1 MQKFIAQH
9 KILTTLLL
17 IVFLIL
23 IIAAVCLGYLW
34 NKLGLIQYHD
44 GTTSGQSQSETEIQ
58 DFEDISP
65 VLSESDIAGLEEVTE
80 EPTLPEIAPTDDS
93 SVLNILLIGT
103 DEHTKS
109 FSENARSDSMILV
122 SINKTTKAI
131 KLVSLERG
139 IGVPVLEGPYTGQY
153 DWLTHIFR
161 YGGADLLLKT
171 VQTCFSVDIDYYVR
185 VNFQSVISS
194 IDAIGGVDVE
204 LTQAEADYLNAP
216 EQIPLWQ
223 GADHQIFSAGLTHM
237 DGISAL
243 TYARIRAID
252 NDWVRVTRQRK
263 VIIAAF
269 EKLKA
274 SGFTGLDELAN
285 QVFPLVQT
293 NLTKLELLELI
304 LTAPT
309 YMNSTIEQMTL
320 PQKGT
325 YGTMRGMGGRS
336 LFAVDFEAA
345 AETLHQYLYGDS
357 VTS

>member
-1 MQKFIAQH
+1 MRKFIAQH

-23 IIAAVCLGYLW
+23 MIAAICLGYLW

-44 GTTSGQSQSETEIQ
+44 GSTSGQPQFESEIQ
-58 DFEDISP
+58 DLEDTSP
-65 VLSESDIAGLEEVTE
+65 VLSESDVVGLEEITE
-80 EPTLPEIAPTDDS
+80 EPTLPESAPTDNS

-103 DEHTKS
+103 DEHTKG

-122 SINKTTKAI
+122 SLNKTTKTI

-139 IGVPVLEGPYTGQY
+139 IGVPVLEGPYVGQY

-185 VNFQSVISS
+185 VNFQSVISA

-223 GADHQIFSAGLTHM
+223 GADHPALSAGLTHM
-237 DGISAL
+237 DGITAL

-252 NDWVRVTRQRK
+252 SDWVRVTRQRK

-293 NLTKLELLELI
+293 NFTKLELLELI

-309 YMNSTIEQMTL
+309 YINSTIDQMTL

-357 VTS
+357 STS